1 MTKNKED
8 AKAKDEAAA
17 ATVVQEATGE
27 TLDVTTPAEGAA
39 DDAAARDHTQEAKA
53 DVVKDLTT
61 TDADKARFNAA
72 LDSGTTDGFI
82 AARESAAGGDE
93 TAQPPLDVERIKALI
108 EKASQRGGVRMID
121 LVHQLERE
129 EGLRPVEDPDD
140 ETRVDATPVLVEM
153 AGVRAKA
160 VPDIARTLDNWCNAA
175 RRALLQ
181 VA

>member
-1 MTKNKED
+1 MTKDKKD
-8 AKAKDEAAA
+8 AKATDETAA
-17 ATVVQEATGE
+17 ATVAQETTGE
-27 TLDVTTPAEGAA
+27 TQDATTPAESAP
-39 DDAAARDHTQEAKA
+39 DDGSARDHTKEATA

-61 TDADKARFNAA
+61 TEADKAAFDAA
-72 LDSGTTDGFI
+72 L
-82 AARESAAGGDE
+82 AGEGAGPDE
-93 TAQPPLDVERIKALI
+93 VAQPPLDVERIKALI
-108 EKASQRGGVRMID
+108 EKASQRGGVRMVD

-140 ETRVDATPVLVEM
+140 ETRVDATPVVIEM